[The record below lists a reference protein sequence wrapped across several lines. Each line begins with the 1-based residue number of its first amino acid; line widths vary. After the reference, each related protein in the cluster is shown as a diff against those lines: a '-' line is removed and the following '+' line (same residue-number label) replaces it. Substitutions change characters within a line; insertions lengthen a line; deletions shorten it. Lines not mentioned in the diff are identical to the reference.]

1 MEYNLYT
8 GSEKNHIINNYFNI
22 YNNSPLTKLKEDELE
37 FLLQNL
43 TFPIR
48 MRESLN
54 FDERITFGTELEFM
68 HESTLKKIQKM
79 IRAEK
84 TYETIR
90 NWKLIEEKSVNGKF
104 ELISPILKDD
114 MNSWEALSRAC
125 YILKSIDGFV
135 NERVGSHVH
144 IGSQIMNDGVKSI
157 IKVLK
162 FWAVYEHIIFRFS
175 YGENSDYRG
184 NMLQYANNI
193 RENIV
198 NNSSKIFKAESK
210 LEILEAAKMTAN
222 KTYCLD
228 FSKMNGNEY
237 HQNNT
242 VEVRCPNG
250 TLENAIWQ
258 NNINFFV
265 KLLAY
270 VNSDKFDEDLI
281 NKKFEKLK
289 NAFTIYDYYLLDI
302 PTAVELS
309 DMLFDNNLDKLNFM
323 SQYWK
328 DGSESTNFQRKI
340 KLI

>member
-1 MEYNLYT
+1 
-8 GSEKNHIINNYFNI
+8 
-22 YNNSPLTKLKEDELE
+22 
-37 FLLQNL
+37 
-43 TFPIR
+43 
-48 MRESLN
+48 
-54 FDERITFGTELEFM
+54 
-68 HESTLKKIQKM
+68 
-79 IRAEK
+79 
-84 TYETIR
+84 
-90 NWKLIEEKSVNGKF
+90 
-104 ELISPILKDD
+104 
-114 MNSWEALSRAC
+114 
-125 YILKSIDGFV
+125 
-135 NERVGSHVH
+135 
-144 IGSQIMNDGVKSI
+144 
-157 IKVLK
+157 
-162 FWAVYEHIIFRFS
+162 
-175 YGENSDYRG
+175 
-184 NMLQYANNI
+184 
-193 RENIV
+193 
-198 NNSSKIFKAESK
+198 
-210 LEILEAAKMTAN
+210 
-222 KTYCLD
+222 
-228 FSKMNGNEY
+228 MNGNEY